1 MVPDIHSILGGAGAG
16 NEAFVERHSGTPT
29 GQPSTGTVG
38 ETTEGLNTVDTN
50 IKTVNI
56 ADQSPT
62 TPLNVV
68 NTNVNQT

>member
-1 MVPDIHSILGGAGAG
+1 MVDGPLEVVPDIHSILGGAGDG
-16 NEAFVERHSGTPT
+16 NEAFVERH
-29 GQPSTGTVG
+29 STGTVG